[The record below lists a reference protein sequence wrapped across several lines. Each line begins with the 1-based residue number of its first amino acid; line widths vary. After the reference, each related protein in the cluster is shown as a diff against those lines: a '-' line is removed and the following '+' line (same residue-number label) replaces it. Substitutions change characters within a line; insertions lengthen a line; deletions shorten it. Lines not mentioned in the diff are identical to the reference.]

1 MSDRFVSGGT
11 IGGSEGEKTASS
23 AESGPQAP
31 SSSGTKNAAQWE
43 AVERELEAE
52 RRRREEQRRKAVE
65 GEEKSLY
72 EILQDNKA
80 AKQAAFEEQSK
91 LKNQFRALDDDEI
104 EFLDEVRQKKR
115 KEEEAV
121 KRETE
126 EGLKAFRAAQKGP
139 GASAGAGTEK
149 MEEPVMETESW
160 GVGRKRKRLKEREVK
175 GLKKK
180 VSGGVEGKK
189 EQGQD
194 GSDQKHVVD
203 SKQKEDEKPSIKPQ
217 SLPEKQEKPSLGLVG
232 YGSDSDED

>member
-11 IGGSEGEKTASS
+11 IGGSEGEKASS
-23 AESGPQAP
+23 AESGPPA
-31 SSSGTKNAAQWE
+31 SSGGTKNAAQWE

-52 RRRREEQRRKAVE
+52 RKRREEQRRKAVE

-80 AKQAAFEEQSK
+80 AKQAAFEEQSR

-115 KEEEAV
+115 KEEQAV

-126 EGLKAFRAAQKGP
+126 EGLKAFRAAQKGS
-139 GASAGAGTEK
+139 GGSAGAGAGTEK
-149 MEEPVMETESW
+149 VEEPVMETESW

-180 VSGGVEGKK
+180 AGGVEGKK
-189 EQGQD
+189 EESQD

-203 SKQKEDEKPSIKPQ
+203 SKQKEDEKPSMKPQ

>member
-11 IGGSEGEKTASS
+11 IGGSAGEEKTTS
-23 AESGPQAP
+23 ADSAP
-31 SSSGTKNAAQWE
+31 SVSSGTKNAAQWE
-43 AVERELEAE
+43 AVERSSRRSGGGARSSGGRPSRA
-52 RRRREEQRRKAVE
+52 RRRACTRFCRITK
-65 GEEKSLY
+65 
-72 EILQDNKA
+72 
-80 AKQAAFEEQSK
+80 AAFEEQSR

-121 KRETE
+121 KRATE
-126 EGLKAFRAAQKGP
+126 EGLRAFRAAQKGS
-139 GASAGAGTEK
+139 GASVGAGTEK
-149 MEEPVMETESW
+149 VEEPVMETESW

-180 VSGGVEGKK
+180 ASGVEDKK
-189 EQGQD
+189 EEGQGD
-194 GSDQKHVVD
+194 SDQKHAVD
-203 SKQKEDEKPSIKPQ
+203 SKRKEDEKPSMKPQ

>member
-11 IGGSEGEKTASS
+11 IGGTEGEKTTSTD
-23 AESGPQAP
+23 SGPPQA
-31 SSSGTKNAAQWE
+31 SSGTKNAAQWE

-52 RRRREEQRRKAVE
+52 RKRREEQRRKAVE

-104 EFLDEVRQKKR
+104 DFLDEVRQKKR

-126 EGLKAFRAAQKGP
+126 EGLKAFRAAQKGS
-139 GASAGAGTEK
+139 GSAGAGTEK
-149 MEEPVMETESW
+149 VEEPVVETESW

-180 VSGGVEGKK
+180 VSEIEGKK
-189 EQGQD
+189 GESPD

-203 SKQKEDEKPSIKPQ
+203 SKQKEDEKPSAKAQ
-217 SLPEKQEKPSLGLVG
+217 SLPAKQEKPSLGLVG

>member
-11 IGGSEGEKTASS
+11 IGGSAGEEKTTS
-23 AESGPQAP
+23 ADSAP
-31 SSSGTKNAAQWE
+31 SVSSGTKNAAQ
-43 AVERELEAE
+43 
-52 RRRREEQRRKAVE
+52 RREEQRRKAVE

-80 AKQAAFEEQSK
+80 AKQAAFEEQSR

-121 KRETE
+121 KRATE
-126 EGLKAFRAAQKGP
+126 EGLRAFRAAQKGS
-139 GASAGAGTEK
+139 GASVGAGTEK
-149 MEEPVMETESW
+149 VEEPVMETESW

-180 VSGGVEGKK
+180 ASGVEDKK
-189 EQGQD
+189 EEGQG
-194 GSDQKHVVD
+194 GSDQKHAVD
-203 SKQKEDEKPSIKPQ
+203 SKRKEDEKPSMKPQ

>member
-11 IGGSEGEKTASS
+11 IGGSEGEKTTTS
-23 AESGPQAP
+23 ADSAP
-31 SSSGTKNAAQWE
+31 SASSGTKNAAQWE

-80 AKQAAFEEQSK
+80 AKQAAFEEQSR

-115 KEEEAV
+115 KEEEEV
-121 KRETE
+121 KRVTE
-126 EGLKAFRAAQKGP
+126 EGLRAFRAAQKGS

-149 MEEPVMETESW
+149 VEEPVMEAESW

-180 VSGGVEGKK
+180 VSGVEGQK
-189 EQGQD
+189 EEGQD

-203 SKQKEDEKPSIKPQ
+203 SKQKEDEKPSMKPQ
-217 SLPEKQEKPSLGLVG
+217 SLPQKQEKPSLGLVG